1 MKKESNRKTIWFIFS
16 VLLFSWM
23 LSLGLAILDLSRSPL
38 TAVMIFPMIAAV
50 VFMVISKEKFSAIG
64 WKWPQLRYMLL
75 GLFLPLLQMAA
86 VVAIGYALDLLSFNN
101 QHYLSQNPTPYTWMN
116 VILCIPAIFIPF
128 VLLSLPRF
136 FVGWVSHLGEEFAW
150 RGYLLRR
157 LMERDGIVKAVLVSG
172 IVWWAWHLPM
182 FWLSP
187 VISRLPVER
196 LALTG
201 LLSLPSLVG
210 TACVFS
216 WVYVKSGSIWAPTI
230 MHLSW
235 NLFRGVL
242 TGRLSDGELGLFA
255 GDLWLVNG
263 EGVIGMIVT
272 ALTGII
278 FFYFCFN
285 QPEKKLKGN
294 LS

>member
-1 MKKESNRKTIWFIFS
+1 MKKIGSRKTIWFIAS
-16 VLLFSWM
+16 VLLFSWI
-23 LSLGLAILDLSRSPL
+23 LSLSLAIFDLNRNPL
-38 TAVMIFPMIAAV
+38 AAVMIFPMIVAV
-50 VFMVISKEKFSAIG
+50 VFMLISKEKFSAVG
-64 WKWPQLRYMLL
+64 WKWPKLRYMLL
-75 GLFLPLLQMAA
+75 SLFLPLLQMAA
-86 VVAIGYALDLLSFNN
+86 VVAIGYTLDSLSFNSH
-101 QHYLSQNPTPYTWMN
+101 HYLSQNPTPYAWMN

-128 VLLSLPRF
+128 ILLSLPRF

-150 RGYLLRR
+150 RGYLFRR
-157 LMERDGIVKAVLVSG
+157 LSERDGIVKAVLVSG

-196 LALTG
+196 LALMV
-201 LLSLPSLVG
+201 LLSIPSMVG

-216 WVYVKSGSIWAPTI
+216 WAYVKSASIWAPTI

-242 TGRLSDGELGLFA
+242 TGRLSDGEPGLFT

-263 EGVIGMIVT
+263 EGIIGMIVT
-272 ALTGII
+272 ALTGIV
-278 FFYFCFN
+278 FFLLLL
-285 QPEKKLKGN
+285 QSAREEIQK
-294 LS
+294 

>member
-1 MKKESNRKTIWFIFS
+1 MKKGRNSKTAWFIVS
-16 VLLFSWM
+16 VLLFSWI
-23 LSLGLAILDLSRSPL
+23 LSLGLAIFDLSRSPL
-38 TAVMIFPMIAAV
+38 TAVMIFPMICAV
-50 VFMVISKEKFSAIG
+50 VFMIISKEKFSAVG
-64 WKWPQLRYMLL
+64 WKWPQLRYILL

-101 QHYLSQNPTPYTWMN
+101 QHYLSQNPTSSAWLN

-128 VLLSLPRF
+128 ILLSLPRF

-150 RGYLLRR
+150 RGYLFRR
-157 LMERDGIVKAVLVSG
+157 LMERGGIVKAVLVSG
-172 IVWWAWHLPM
+172 LVWWAWHLPM

-187 VISRLPVER
+187 VISRLTVDR
-196 LALTG
+196 LALIG
-201 LLSLPSLVG
+201 LLSLLSLVG
-210 TACVFS
+210 TACVYS
-216 WVYVKSGSIWAPTI
+216 WVYVKSASIWAPTI

-272 ALTGII
+272 ALTGIV
-278 FFYFCFN
+278 FFLLLL
-285 QPEKKLKGN
+285 QSAKEKIKR
-294 LS
+294 